1 MIAKSPNSIALNPKE
16 INKNASEKRDYSLL
30 CPLRK
35 RTYFMETRGKQ
46 EFNTS
51 SSKAEF
57 TEEEFLPCIK
67 ERCMKY
73 NSVTGCGL

>member
-35 RTYFMETRGKQ
+35 RTCFMVSNSEG
-46 EFNTS
+46 ELNTYVQI
-51 SSKAEF
+51 
-57 TEEEFLPCIK
+57 EEEFLPCIK
-67 ERCMKY
+67 ERCMRF
-73 NSVTGCGL
+73 NRVTGCGI